1 MRMSIYAERL
11 WSCLKEKAELED
23 AGLPESEKC
32 AESYL
37 AGMRTV
43 CNFAV
48 DLAKTIRDFF
58 PMYTLHDE
66 THICNVLRKMA
77 QLLGEQ
83 GVAQLS
89 RDEAAMLI
97 LAACCHDLGM
107 SCSEEQQ
114 LELENDPVRLERY
127 CNDHPG
133 AYVKMKEQK
142 EGEPLSDDL
151 LRDFLRAFHHERVL
165 DILTEKEW
173 PTVLNGKVRRSDLV
187 DICRS
192 HGKDAQYI
200 LDLKPTAAVDVRM
213 CAIMLRLADILDFDS
228 SRAPQAVYDYSGFH
242 AHGQDRSAAYSKE
255 EWEKHMSSHGFRFE
269 LVEDRSYPYELPYGA
284 TCPNMQI
291 EQAVNTYLDWVDREL
306 AACLNMLSYCREKW
320 RSLVLPRKV
329 RREIEPTD
337 YVSGQFRFTLD
348 QNKVL
353 DLLVGDNLYQD
364 PGVFVRELVQNA
376 IDAVRT
382 RQKMDRRLPA
392 SWKPQINIRCWMDEE
407 GYHWFRIED
416 NGTGMNREIVEK
428 YFLKVGS
435 SYYASD
441 DFRRDKYRNEVE
453 PGYQPISRFGIGI
466 LSCFM
471 GDRERS
477 RVEVSTLHYGPESV
491 PLRMSLPGLTGYYYL
506 ATRDQC
512 PHAQPMKGILPQEQ
526 RAYRSTPGTLI
537 AVRTNLY
544 RGGSYRSFREIL
556 DRYVVF
562 PEVPIHYE
570 DEHGSYD
577 YPTEQELMAAMH
589 AVAPS
594 EDPLKDG
601 VLEIALTQ
609 EQIREVETK
618 LTGVKI
624 LESPKAV
631 VKCVCLDRSKFLSG
645 AVLLSKVEGGRASCQ
660 MQLGKEMVESDV
672 IFLFRWAGDVL
683 HLETELRF
691 SNEFRERIRLLG
703 ERVDSEKGKLHVAM
717 AGEQNERNKEILN
730 GLWRGCDREKEWRE
744 QLQDRWGCSAG
755 EIQNRIL
762 SVKKIY
768 HLVQSEDKRMLDAY
782 QKCPKEYSL
791 HLFDLG
797 TFDWYR
803 LFWREPRFQVR
814 ENASVVAHNGVR
826 CSDAGFLMKARG
838 ENRTQAILLLK
849 DGYRP
854 ELDVSRTKLQRLP
867 LAADLEFAVLRR
879 EWALEGFAVSK
890 DDLGEMEYWQI
901 PGSRYLEVMDEHPQL
916 EERLRIKTDRGVVS
930 LQEIP
935 ALLRCFP
942 EIEILDCPGL
952 HSSRSNSQNR
962 SLYEY
967 CILACLR
974 RYHTLVGRD
983 GSLWLRP
990 ATGDHSRDWEG
1001 FPPSFFL
1008 PVDGRNRKL
1017 AKKNS
1022 YYRHYCNEAHPLS
1035 GFLIRNRAW
1044 LENHTPGLLREIME
1058 SLAEDNDISLI
1069 LNVNRCLQ
1077 YLREYP
1083 GDKPQVPE
1091 GAFLTEE
1098 DFW

>member
-1 MRMSIYAERL
+1 MRMSIYEERL
-11 WSCLKEKAELED
+11 WSRLKEKAELED

-173 PTVLNGKVRRSDLV
+173 PAVLNGKVRRSDLV

-213 CAIMLRLADILDFDS
+213 CGIMLRLADILDFDS
-228 SRAPQAVYDYSGFH
+228 SRAPQAVYDDSGFH

-382 RQKMDRRLPA
+382 REKMDRNRPA

-441 DFRRDKYRNEVE
+441 DFQRDKYRNEVE
-453 PGYQPISRFGIGI
+453 PGYQPISRFGIGV

-471 GDRERS
+471 GERERS
-477 RVEVSTLHYGPESV
+477 RVEVSTLYYERNST

-506 ATRDQC
+506 ATQDKFPR
-512 PHAQPMKGILPQEQ
+512 AQEMKGKLPQEQ
-526 RAYRSTPGTLI
+526 KAYRSAPGTSI

-577 YPTEQELMAAMH
+577 YPTEQMLMAAMH
-589 AVAPS
+589 AV
-594 EDPLKDG
+594 EKDG
-601 VLEIALTQ
+601 ALEFSLTQ
-609 EQIREVETK
+609 EQIREVESK
-618 LTGVKI
+618 LPGVKI

-645 AVLLSKVEGGRASCQ
+645 AVLLSKVEGGRASCR
-660 MQLGKEMVESDV
+660 MLLGGKTEEPDV
-672 IFLFRWAGDVL
+672 KFLLAWDGDAL
-683 HLETELRF
+683 HLETALRF
-691 SNEFRERIRLLG
+691 SREFERRIQLLREQ
-703 ERVDSEKGKLHVAM
+703 VDSESYKLREAM
-717 AGEQNERNKEILN
+717 GREQDPLNREILN
-730 GLWRGCDREKEWRE
+730 GLLRGYNLEKEWYGH
-744 QLQDRWGCSAG
+744 LQGRWNCSPG
-755 EIQNRIL
+755 ELQNRIL
-762 SVKKIY
+762 SMEKTYPLTK
-768 HLVQSEDKRMLDAY
+768 SSDRRMLDAY
-782 QKCPKEYSL
+782 QNSPNRHKTQLC
-791 HLFDLG
+791 DLG

-803 LFWREPRFQVR
+803 EFWREPRFRVAKDT
-814 ENASVVAHNGVR
+814 NVASHNGVR
-826 CSDAGFLMKARG
+826 CSDAGFLAKAG
-838 ENRTQAILLLK
+838 YGGRTQAILLLK

-867 LAADLEFAVLRR
+867 LAADLELAMLRR
-879 EWALEGFAVSK
+879 EWALEGFSVSK
-890 DDLGEMEYWQI
+890 DDLGEMAYWRI
-901 PGSRYLEVMDEHPQL
+901 PGSGYLKVMDEHPEL
-916 EERLRIKTDRGVVS
+916 EERLSIKTNHGVVS
-930 LQEIP
+930 IQEIP
-935 ALLRCFP
+935 ALLRDFP
-942 EIEILDCPGL
+942 EIEIRDRPQLR
-952 HSSRSNSQNR
+952 SSNTYSKNQF
-962 SLYEY
+962 LYQY
-967 CILACLR
+967 GILACLR
-974 RYHTLVGRD
+974 RNHTLVGRYD
-983 GSLWLRP
+983 SLWLRA
-990 ATGDHSRDWEG
+990 ATGDRSRDWEE

-1008 PVDGRNRKL
+1008 PVEGVNGKL
-1017 AKKNS
+1017 AES
-1022 YYRHYCNEAHPLS
+1022 FASGRYYCNEAHPLS

-1044 LENHTPGLLREIME
+1044 LENHTSGLLREIME
-1058 SLAEDNDISLI
+1058 SLAVDDREELI
-1069 LNVNRCLQ
+1069 PRVNRCLQ
-1077 YLREYP
+1077 HLREYP

>member
-1 MRMSIYAERL
+1 MSIYAERL
-11 WSCLKEKAELED
+11 WSCLKEKAESED

-133 AYVKMKEQK
+133 AYVKMKEK
-142 EGEPLSDDL
+142 NDGDPLPDDL

-173 PTVLNGKVRRSDLV
+173 PAVLNGKVRRSDLV

-213 CAIMLRLADILDFDS
+213 CAIVLRLADILDFDS
-228 SRAPQAVYDYSGFH
+228 SRAPQAVYDDSGFH
-242 AHGQDRSAAYSKE
+242 GHGQDRSAAYSKE

-382 RQKMDRRLPA
+382 RQKMDRNRPA

-441 DFRRDKYRNEVE
+441 DFCRDKYRNEVE

-477 RVEVSTLHYGPESV
+477 RVEVTTLHYGPESV

-506 ATRDQC
+506 ATQDQC
-512 PHAQPMKGILPQEQ
+512 PHAQKMKGEQ
-526 RAYRSTPGTLI
+526 WAYRKNPGTSI

-544 RGGSYRSFREIL
+544 RSGSYRSFREIL

-570 DEHGSYD
+570 DENGSYD

-589 AVAPS
+589 AVAP
-594 EDPLKDG
+594 EKDG
-601 VLEIALTQ
+601 VLEFSLTQ
-609 EQIREVETK
+609 EQIREVESK
-618 LTGVKI
+618 LPGVKI

-645 AVLLSKVEGGRASCQ
+645 AVLLSKIVEGGKACCR

-703 ERVDSEKGKLHVAM
+703 ERVDSERGKLHVAM

-814 ENASVVAHNGVR
+814 ENASVAAHNGVR
-826 CSDAGFLMKARG
+826 CSDARFLMKDRG
-838 ENRTQAILLLK
+838 ENQTQAILLLK

-867 LAADLEFAVLRR
+867 LAADLELAVLRW
-879 EWALEGFAVSK
+879 EWRLEGFSFFN
-890 DDLGEMEYWQI
+890 DDLGEPEYWRI
-901 PGSRYLEVMDEHPQL
+901 PGSRYLEVMAEHPQL
-916 EERLRIKTDRGVVS
+916 EERLRVETDYGTVS
-930 LQEIP
+930 LKEIP
-935 ALLRCFP
+935 ALLHRFP
-942 EIEILDCPGL
+942 EIEILDCLEL
-952 HSSRSNSQNR
+952 HSSGTFSSNR
-962 SLYEY
+962 FLYEY
-967 CILACLR
+967 GILACLR
-974 RYHTLVGRD
+974 RDHTLLGRD
-983 GSLWLRP
+983 NSLWLRP
-990 ATGDHSRDWEG
+990 ASTDHSRDWEG

-1008 PVDGRNRKL
+1008 PVEGENGKL
-1017 AKKNS
+1017 AKGLAS
-1022 YYRHYCNEAHPLS
+1022 QRYYCNEAHPLS

-1058 SLAEDNDISLI
+1058 SLAADNRKEII
-1069 LNVNRCLQ
+1069 PRVNRCLQ
-1077 YLREYP
+1077 RIREYP

>member
-107 SCSEEQQ
+107 SCSEEQ

-200 LDLKPTAAVDVRM
+200 LDLKPTTAVDVRM
-213 CAIMLRLADILDFDS
+213 CGIMLRLADILDFDS
-228 SRAPQAVYDYSGFH
+228 SRAPQAVYDDSGFH
-242 AHGQDRSAAYSKE
+242 GHGQDRSAAYSKE

-269 LVEDRSYPYELPYGA
+269 LVEDRAYPYELPYGA

-337 YVSGQFRFTLD
+337 YVSGQFRFALD

-477 RVEVSTLHYGPESV
+477 RVEVSTLYYERNST

-512 PHAQPMKGILPQEQ
+512 PHAQEMKGKLPQEQ
-526 RAYRSTPGTLI
+526 KAYRSAPGTSI

-544 RGGSYRSFREIL
+544 LGGSYRSFREIL

-589 AVAPS
+589 AVAP
-594 EDPLKDG
+594 DKDG
-601 VLEIALTQ
+601 ALEFSLTQ
-609 EQIREVETK
+609 EQIRKVESE
-618 LTGVKI
+618 LPGVKI

-645 AVLLSKVEGGRASCQ
+645 AVLLSKVEGGRASCR
-660 MQLGKEMVESDV
+660 MQLGKETVEPDV
-672 IFLFRWAGDVL
+672 KFSLAWDGDAL
-683 HLETELRF
+683 HLKTALRF
-691 SNEFRERIRLLG
+691 SSEFQQRMQLLREQVDC
-703 ERVDSEKGKLHVAM
+703 ERHKFHEVVER
-717 AGEQNERNKEILN
+717 EQDALNQENLN
-730 GLWRGCDREKEWRE
+730 GLWRGCDREKEWLEHFQHEWDCSPGEVRKRIASVQKTYQ
-744 QLQDRWGCSAG
+744 QLQTDDR
-755 EIQNRIL
+755 
-762 SVKKIY
+762 
-768 HLVQSEDKRMLDAY
+768 RMLE
-782 QKCPKEYSL
+782 EYRNSL
-791 HLFDLG
+791 DSHKTQLCDLG

-803 LFWREPRFQVR
+803 EFWREARFRV
-814 ENASVVAHNGVR
+814 EKDTSVAAHNGVR
-826 CSDAGFLMKARG
+826 CSDAGFLVKARG
-838 ENRTQAILLLK
+838 GNRTQAILLLK

-890 DDLGEMEYWQI
+890 DDLGETEYWRI
-901 PGSRYLEVMDEHPQL
+901 PGSRYLEVMDKRPDL
-916 EERLRIKTDRGVVS
+916 KERLRVKTDHGAVS

-935 ALLRCFP
+935 ALFRRFP

-974 RYHTLVGRD
+974 RDHTLLGRD

-990 ATGDHSRDWEG
+990 ASTDHSRDWEE

-1008 PVDGRNRKL
+1008 PVEGRNRKL
-1017 AKKNS
+1017 TKKNS
-1022 YYRHYCNEAHPLS
+1022 YFRHYCNEAHPLS
-1035 GFLIRNRAW
+1035 DFLIRNRAW
-1044 LENHTPGLLREIME
+1044 LEAHTPGLFREIME
-1058 SLAEDNDISLI
+1058 SLAEDNDIGLI
-1069 LNVNRCLQ
+1069 LTVNRCLERLQ
-1077 YLREYP
+1077 EYS

>member
-213 CAIMLRLADILDFDS
+213 CGIMLRLADILDFDS
-228 SRAPQAVYDYSGFH
+228 SRAPQAVYDDSGFH
-242 AHGQDRSAAYSKE
+242 GHGQDRSAAYSKE

-306 AACLNMLSYCREKW
+306 AARLNMISHCRAKW

-512 PHAQPMKGILPQEQ
+512 PHAQTMKGILPQEQ
-526 RAYRSTPGTLI
+526 RAYRSTPGTSI

-589 AVAPS
+589 AVAP
-594 EDPLKDG
+594 DKDG
-601 VLEIALTQ
+601 VLEFTLTQ
-609 EQIREVETK
+609 EQILELESE
-618 LTGVKI
+618 LPGVKI
-624 LESPKAV
+624 LESPKVV

-645 AVLLSKVEGGRASCQ
+645 AALLSKMEGGRASCR
-660 MQLGKEMVESDV
+660 MQFGEETVEPDV
-672 IFLFRWAGDVL
+672 GFSLAWDGDAL
-683 HLETELRF
+683 HLGTALRF
-691 SNEFRERIRLLG
+691 SSEFQQRMHLLK
-703 ERVDSEKGKLHVAM
+703 EQKDSERDKFYEVMGR
-717 AGEQNERNKEILN
+717 EQDPLNREILN
-730 GLWRGCDREKEWRE
+730 GLRCGYYLVKEWHEYLQHEWDCSPGEVRKRIASVQKTY
-744 QLQDRWGCSAG
+744 QLPQTDDR
-755 EIQNRIL
+755 
-762 SVKKIY
+762 
-768 HLVQSEDKRMLDAY
+768 RMLDAY
-782 QKCPKEYSL
+782 QNSINGHKTQLC
-791 HLFDLG
+791 DLG

-803 LFWREPRFQVR
+803 EFWREPRFRVER
-814 ENASVVAHNGVR
+814 NTSVAAHNGVR
-826 CSDAGFLMKARG
+826 CSDAGFLAKAMG
-838 ENRTQAILLLK
+838 KNQTQAILLLK

-890 DDLGEMEYWQI
+890 DDLGEMEYWRI
-901 PGSRYLEVMDEHPQL
+901 PGSRYLEVMAEHPQL
-916 EERLRIKTDRGVVS
+916 EERLRVETDYGTVS
-930 LQEIP
+930 LKEIP
-935 ALLRCFP
+935 ALLHRFP
-942 EIEILDCPGL
+942 EIEILDCLEL
-952 HSSRSNSQNR
+952 HSSGTFSSNR
-962 SLYEY
+962 FLYEY
-967 CILACLR
+967 GILACLR
-974 RYHTLVGRD
+974 RDHTLLGRD
-983 GSLWLRP
+983 NSLWLRP
-990 ATGDHSRDWEG
+990 ATGDPSRDWEE

-1008 PVDGRNRKL
+1008 PVEGESGKL
-1017 AKKNS
+1017 ARGLAS
-1022 YYRHYCNEAHPLS
+1022 QRYYCNEAHPLS
-1035 GFLIRNRAW
+1035 SFLIRNRAW

-1069 LNVNRCLQ
+1069 PNVNRCLQ
-1077 YLREYP
+1077 HLREYP

-1091 GAFLTEE
+1091 GAFLTAK

>member
-1 MRMSIYAERL
+1 MSIYAERL
-11 WSCLKEKAELED
+11 WSCLKEKAESED

-142 EGEPLSDDL
+142 EGEPLPDNL

-213 CAIMLRLADILDFDS
+213 CGIMLRLADILDFDS
-228 SRAPQAVYDYSGFH
+228 SRAPQAVYDDSGFH
-242 AHGQDRSAAYSKE
+242 GHGQDRSAAYSKE

-269 LVEDRSYPYELPYGA
+269 LVEDRAYPYELPYGA

-382 RQKMDRRLPA
+382 REKMDRRLPA

-477 RVEVSTLHYGPESV
+477 RVEVSTLYYERNST

-512 PHAQPMKGILPQEQ
+512 PHAQNMKGKLPQEQ
-526 RAYRSTPGTLI
+526 RAYRSAPGTSI

-544 RGGSYRSFREIL
+544 RSGSYRSFREIL

-589 AVAPS
+589 AVAP
-594 EDPLKDG
+594 DKDG
-601 VLEIALTQ
+601 VLECSLTQ
-609 EQIREVETK
+609 EQILELESE
-618 LTGVKI
+618 LPGVKI
-624 LESPKAV
+624 LESPKVV

-645 AVLLSKVEGGRASCQ
+645 AVLLSKVEGGRASSR
-660 MQLGKEMVESDV
+660 MRLGGETVEPDV
-672 IFLFRWAGDVL
+672 EFLLAWDGDAL
-683 HLETELRF
+683 YLETALRF
-691 SNEFRERIRLLG
+691 SSEFQQRMQLLREQ
-703 ERVDSEKGKLHVAM
+703 VDSERGKLHEAM
-717 AGEQNERNKEILN
+717 KREQDVLNKKILY
-730 GLWRGCDREKEWRE
+730 GLLHGYNLEKEWRE
-744 QLQDRWGCSAG
+744 YLQHEWDCSPGEVRKRIASVQKTYQLLQTDDR
-755 EIQNRIL
+755 
-762 SVKKIY
+762 
-768 HLVQSEDKRMLDAY
+768 RMLDAY
-782 QKCPKEYSL
+782 QNFPGIHITQLC
-791 HLFDLG
+791 DQG

-803 LFWREPRFQVR
+803 EFWREPRFRVGR
-814 ENASVVAHNGVR
+814 NTSVAAHNGVR
-826 CSDAGFLMKARG
+826 CSDAEFLAG
-838 ENRTQAILLLK
+838 YGGRTQAILLLK

-867 LAADLEFAVLRR
+867 LAADLELGVLRR
-879 EWALEGFAVSK
+879 EWELEGFAVSK
-890 DDLGEMEYWQI
+890 DDLGEMEYWRI
-901 PGSRYLEVMDEHPQL
+901 PGSGYLKVMDEHPEL
-916 EERLRIKTDRGVVS
+916 EERLRIKTDHGVVS
-930 LQEIP
+930 IQEIP
-935 ALLRCFP
+935 ALLRDFP
-942 EIEILDCPGL
+942 EIEIRDRPQLS
-952 HSSRSNSQNR
+952 SSRSNSHNR

-974 RYHTLVGRD
+974 RDHTLVGRG
-983 GSLWLRP
+983 GSLWLRA
-990 ATGDHSRDWEG
+990 ATGDRSRDWEE

-1008 PVDGRNRKL
+1008 PVEGVNGKL
-1017 AKKNS
+1017 AES
-1022 YYRHYCNEAHPLS
+1022 FASGRYYCNEAHPLS

-1044 LENHTPGLLREIME
+1044 LENHTPGLLQEIME

-1069 LNVNRCLQ
+1069 PNVNRCLQ
-1077 YLREYP
+1077 HLREYP

-1091 GAFLTEE
+1091 GAFLTEA

>member
-11 WSCLKEKAELED
+11 WSCLKEKAESED

-213 CAIMLRLADILDFDS
+213 CGIMLRLADILDFDS
-228 SRAPQAVYDYSGFH
+228 SRAPQAVYDDSGFH
-242 AHGQDRSAAYSKE
+242 GHGQDRSAAYSKE

-320 RSLVLPRKV
+320 RPLVLPRKV

-512 PHAQPMKGILPQEQ
+512 PHAQNMKGKLPQEQ
-526 RAYRSTPGTLI
+526 KAYRSAPGTSI

-544 RGGSYRSFREIL
+544 LGGSYRSFREIL

-589 AVAPS
+589 AVAP
-594 EDPLKDG
+594 EKDG
-601 VLEIALTQ
+601 VLEFTLTQ
-609 EQIREVETK
+609 EQIREVESK
-618 LTGVKI
+618 LPGVRI
-624 LESPKAV
+624 LESPKFV
-631 VKCVCLDRSKFLSG
+631 MKCVCLDRSKFLSG
-645 AVLLSKVEGGRASCQ
+645 AVLLSKKVGGKASCR
-660 MQLGKEMVESDV
+660 MQLGGETVEPDV
-672 IFLFRWAGDVL
+672 GFSFKWHGAVL
-683 HLETELRF
+683 HLETALRF
-691 SNEFRERIRLLG
+691 SSEFEQRMQLLIEQKASERH
-703 ERVDSEKGKLHVAM
+703 KLYEAM
-717 AGEQNERNKEILN
+717 GWEQDALNREILN
-730 GLWRGCDREKEWRE
+730 GLPRGYNLVKEWYGH
-744 QLQDRWGCSAG
+744 LQGRWNCSPG
-755 EIQNRIL
+755 ELQNRIL
-762 SVKKIY
+762 SMEKTY
-768 HLVQSEDKRMLDAY
+768 HLTQGSDRRMLDAY
-782 QKCPKEYSL
+782 QNSINGHKTQLCDP
-791 HLFDLG
+791 G

-803 LFWREPRFQVR
+803 AFWREPRFRVER
-814 ENASVVAHNGVR
+814 NTSVAAHNGVR
-826 CSDAGFLMKARG
+826 CSDAGFLAKARG
-838 ENRTQAILLLK
+838 ENQTQAILLLK

-867 LAADLEFAVLRR
+867 LAADLELTMLRR
-879 EWALEGFAVSK
+879 EWELEGFSFSR
-890 DDLGEMEYWQI
+890 DDLGEMAYWRI
-901 PGSRYLEVMDEHPQL
+901 PGSGYLKVMDEHPEL
-916 EERLRIKTDRGVVS
+916 EKRLRIKTDHGVVS
-930 LQEIP
+930 IQEIP
-935 ALLRCFP
+935 ALLRDFP
-942 EIEILDCPGL
+942 EIEIRERPMLFGSEAHDLC
-952 HSSRSNSQNR
+952 
-962 SLYEY
+962 EY
-967 CILACLR
+967 GILACLR
-974 RYHTLVGRD
+974 RDHILVGRD
-983 GSLWLRP
+983 DSLWLRA
-990 ATGDHSRDWEG
+990 ATGDRSRDWEE

-1008 PVDGRNRKL
+1008 PVEGVNGKL
-1017 AKKNS
+1017 AES
-1022 YYRHYCNEAHPLS
+1022 FASIRYYCNEAHPMS

-1044 LENHTPGLLREIME
+1044 LENHTPGLLQEIME
-1058 SLAEDNDISLI
+1058 SLAEDAGFRLI
-1069 LNVNRCLQ
+1069 PRVNRCLKH
-1077 YLREYP
+1077 LRGYP
-1083 GDKPQVPE
+1083 GDKPQVPK
-1091 GAFLTEE
+1091 GAFLAAK

>member
-1 MRMSIYAERL
+1 MSIYAERL
-11 WSCLKEKAELED
+11 WSCLKEKAESED

-43 CNFAV
+43 CDFAV

-213 CAIMLRLADILDFDS
+213 CGIMLRLADILDFDS
-228 SRAPQAVYDYSGFH
+228 SRAPQAVYDDSGFH
-242 AHGQDRSAAYSKE
+242 GHGQDRSAAYSKE

-269 LVEDRSYPYELPYGA
+269 LVEDRAYPYELPYGA

-512 PHAQPMKGILPQEQ
+512 PHAQEMKGKLPQEQ
-526 RAYRSTPGTLI
+526 KAYRSAPGTSI

-589 AVAPS
+589 AVAP
-594 EDPLKDG
+594 EKDG
-601 VLEIALTQ
+601 VLEFSLTQ
-609 EQIREVETK
+609 EQIREVESK
-618 LTGVKI
+618 LPGVKI
-624 LESPKAV
+624 LKSPKFV
-631 VKCVCLDRSKFLSG
+631 MKCVCLDRSKFLSG
-645 AVLLSKVEGGRASCQ
+645 AVLLSKKVEGKASCRI
-660 MQLGKEMVESDV
+660 QLGKVTVEPDV
-672 IFLFRWAGDVL
+672 EFSLAWDGDAL
-683 HLETELRF
+683 HLKTALRY
-691 SNEFRERIRLLG
+691 SSEFEQRMHLLIEQEGSERDKLYEAMEREQDPLNR
-703 ERVDSEKGKLHVAM
+703 K
-717 AGEQNERNKEILN
+717 ILN
-730 GLWRGCDREKEWRE
+730 GFLRGYNLEKEWHEYLRHE
-744 QLQDRWGCSAG
+744 WDCSPGEVRKRIASVQKTYQLLQTDDR
-755 EIQNRIL
+755 
-762 SVKKIY
+762 
-768 HLVQSEDKRMLDAY
+768 RMLYAY
-782 QKCPKEYSL
+782 ETFLDSHITQLC
-791 HLFDLG
+791 DLG

-803 LFWREPRFQVR
+803 EFWREPRFR
-814 ENASVVAHNGVR
+814 AGKDTSVAAHNGVR
-826 CSDAGFLMKARG
+826 CSDARFLASG
-838 ENRTQAILLLK
+838 WHENRIHAILLLK

-854 ELDVSRTKLQRLP
+854 ELDVSRSKLQRLP
-867 LAADLEFAVLRR
+867 LAADLELAVLRR

-890 DDLGEMEYWQI
+890 DDLGEMEYWRI
-901 PGSRYLEVMDEHPQL
+901 PGSRYLEVMDKRPDL
-916 EERLRIKTDRGVVS
+916 KERLRIKTDRGVVS

-935 ALLRCFP
+935 ALLRRFP
-942 EIEILDCPGL
+942 EIEIRERPMLFGSEAHDLC
-952 HSSRSNSQNR
+952 
-962 SLYEY
+962 EY
-967 CILACLR
+967 GILACLR
-974 RYHTLVGRD
+974 RDHILVGRD
-983 GSLWLRP
+983 DSLWLRT
-990 ATGDHSRDWEG
+990 ATGDRSRDWEE

-1008 PVDGRNRKL
+1008 PVEGVNGKL
-1017 AKKNS
+1017 AES
-1022 YYRHYCNEAHPLS
+1022 FASIRYYCNEAHPLS

-1044 LENHTPGLLREIME
+1044 LEAHTPGLLQEIME
-1058 SLAEDNDISLI
+1058 GLAEDAGFRLI
-1069 LNVNRCLQ
+1069 PRVNRCLKH
-1077 YLREYP
+1077 LRGYP

-1091 GAFLTEE
+1091 GAFLTEA
-1098 DFW
+1098 DFWWPEQHP

>member
-1 MRMSIYAERL
+1 MSIYAERL
-11 WSCLKEKAELED
+11 WSCLKEKAESED

-43 CNFAV
+43 CDFAV

-133 AYVKMKEQK
+133 AYVKMKEK
-142 EGEPLSDDL
+142 NDGDPLPDDL

-173 PTVLNGKVRRSDLV
+173 PAVLNGKVRRSDLV

-213 CAIMLRLADILDFDS
+213 CGIMLRLADILDFDS
-228 SRAPQAVYDYSGFH
+228 SRAPQAVYDDSGFH
-242 AHGQDRSAAYSKE
+242 GHGQDRSAAYSKE

-269 LVEDRSYPYELPYGA
+269 LVEDRAYPYELPYGA

-382 RQKMDRRLPA
+382 REKMDRRLPA

-512 PHAQPMKGILPQEQ
+512 PHAQNMKGKLPQEQ
-526 RAYRSTPGTLI
+526 RAYRSTPGTSI

-570 DEHGSYD
+570 DENGSYD

-589 AVAPS
+589 AVAP
-594 EDPLKDG
+594 EKDG
-601 VLEIALTQ
+601 VLEFSLTQ
-609 EQIREVETK
+609 EQIREVESK
-618 LTGVKI
+618 LPGVKI
-624 LESPKAV
+624 LKSPKFV
-631 VKCVCLDRSKFLSG
+631 MKCVCLDRSKFLSG
-645 AVLLSKVEGGRASCQ
+645 AVLLSKKVEGKASCRI
-660 MQLGKEMVESDV
+660 QLGKVTVEPDV
-672 IFLFRWAGDVL
+672 EFLLAWDGDAL
-683 HLETELRF
+683 YLETALRF
-691 SNEFRERIRLLG
+691 SSEFQQRMQLLREQ
-703 ERVDSEKGKLHVAM
+703 VDSERGKLHEAM
-717 AGEQNERNKEILN
+717 KREQDVLNKKILY
-730 GLWRGCDREKEWRE
+730 GLLHGYNLEKEWRE
-744 QLQDRWGCSAG
+744 YLQHEWDCSPGEVRKRIASVQKTYQLLQTDDR
-755 EIQNRIL
+755 
-762 SVKKIY
+762 
-768 HLVQSEDKRMLDAY
+768 RMLDAY
-782 QKCPKEYSL
+782 QNFPGIHITQLC
-791 HLFDLG
+791 DQG

-803 LFWREPRFQVR
+803 EFWREPRFRVGR
-814 ENASVVAHNGVR
+814 NTSVAAHNGVR
-826 CSDAGFLMKARG
+826 CSDAEFLAG
-838 ENRTQAILLLK
+838 YGGRTQAILLLK

-867 LAADLEFAVLRR
+867 LAADLELGVLRR

-890 DDLGEMEYWQI
+890 DDLGEMEYWRI
-901 PGSRYLEVMDEHPQL
+901 PGSRYLEVMDKRPDL
-916 EERLRIKTDRGVVS
+916 KERLRIKTDRGVVS

-935 ALLRCFP
+935 ALLRRFP
-942 EIEILDCPGL
+942 EIEIRERPMLFGSEAHDLC
-952 HSSRSNSQNR
+952 
-962 SLYEY
+962 EY
-967 CILACLR
+967 GILACLR
-974 RYHTLVGRD
+974 RDHILVGRD
-983 GSLWLRP
+983 DSLWLRT
-990 ATGDHSRDWEG
+990 ATGDRSRDWEE

-1008 PVDGRNRKL
+1008 PVEGVNGKL
-1017 AKKNS
+1017 AES
-1022 YYRHYCNEAHPLS
+1022 FASIRYYCNEAHPLS

-1044 LENHTPGLLREIME
+1044 LEAHTPGLLQEIME
-1058 SLAEDNDISLI
+1058 GLAEDAGFRLI
-1069 LNVNRCLQ
+1069 PRVNRCLKH
-1077 YLREYP
+1077 LRGYP

-1091 GAFLTEE
+1091 GAFLTEA
-1098 DFW
+1098 DFWWPEQHP

>member
-1 MRMSIYAERL
+1 
-11 WSCLKEKAELED
+11 
-23 AGLPESEKC
+23 
-32 AESYL
+32 
-37 AGMRTV
+37 
-43 CNFAV
+43 
-48 DLAKTIRDFF
+48 
-58 PMYTLHDE
+58 
-66 THICNVLRKMA
+66 
-77 QLLGEQ
+77 
-83 GVAQLS
+83 
-89 RDEAAMLI
+89 
-97 LAACCHDLGM
+97 
-107 SCSEEQQ
+107 
-114 LELENDPVRLERY
+114 
-127 CNDHPG
+127 
-133 AYVKMKEQK
+133 
-142 EGEPLSDDL
+142 
-151 LRDFLRAFHHERVL
+151 
-165 DILTEKEW
+165 
-173 PTVLNGKVRRSDLV
+173 
-187 DICRS
+187 
-192 HGKDAQYI
+192 
-200 LDLKPTAAVDVRM
+200 M
-213 CAIMLRLADILDFDS
+213 CGIMLRLADILDFDS
-228 SRAPQAVYDYSGFH
+228 SRAPQAVYDDSGFH
-242 AHGQDRSAAYSKE
+242 GHGQDRSAAYSKE

-306 AACLNMLSYCREKW
+306 SACLNMLSYCREKW

-477 RVEVSTLHYGPESV
+477 RVEVSTLHYERNST

-506 ATRDQC
+506 ATQDQC
-512 PHAQPMKGILPQEQ
+512 PHAQKMKGEQ
-526 RAYRSTPGTLI
+526 WAYRSTPGTSI

-544 RGGSYRSFREIL
+544 RSGSYRSFREIL

-577 YPTEQELMAAMH
+577 YPTEQALMAAMH

-618 LTGVKI
+618 LPGVKI
-624 LESPKAV
+624 LESPKFV
-631 VKCVCLDRSKFLSG
+631 MKCVCLDRSKFLSG
-645 AVLLSKVEGGRASCQ
+645 AVLLSTVEYGRASFR
-660 MQLGKEMVESDV
+660 MQFGRKTMEPDVE
-672 IFLFRWAGDVL
+672 FLFRWAGDAL
-683 HLETELRF
+683 HLETKLRF
-691 SNEFRERIRLLG
+691 SSEFEQRMWLLK
-703 ERVDSEKGKLHVAM
+703 EQEDSEGDKLYEAM
-717 AGEQNERNKEILN
+717 EREQDALNQEILY
-730 GLWRGCDREKEWRE
+730 GLRWGYSLKKEWHEYLQHEWDCSPGEVRKRIASVQKTY
-744 QLQDRWGCSAG
+744 QLLQTDDR
-755 EIQNRIL
+755 
-762 SVKKIY
+762 
-768 HLVQSEDKRMLDAY
+768 RMLDAY
-782 QKCPKEYSL
+782 LNSPNNHRTQLC
-791 HLFDLG
+791 DLG

-803 LFWREPRFQVR
+803 EFWREPRFQVG
-814 ENASVVAHNGVR
+814 ENTSVAAHNGVR
-826 CSDAGFLMKARG
+826 CSDAEFLASGRHK
-838 ENRTQAILLLK
+838 NQIHAILLLK

-867 LAADLEFAVLRR
+867 LAADLELAVLRR
-879 EWALEGFAVSK
+879 EWTLEGFSFSN
-890 DDLGEMEYWQI
+890 DDLGEMEYWRI
-901 PGSRYLEVMDEHPQL
+901 PGSRYLEVMDKRPDL
-916 EERLRIKTDRGVVS
+916 KERLRVKTDHGAVS

-935 ALLRCFP
+935 ALFRLFP
-942 EIEILDCPGL
+942 EIEILDYLGL

-974 RYHTLVGRD
+974 RNHTLVGRD

-990 ATGDHSRDWEG
+990 ASTDHSRDWEE

-1008 PVDGRNRKL
+1008 PEEGRNRKL
-1017 AKKNS
+1017 TKKNS
-1022 YYRHYCNEAHPLS
+1022 YFRRYCNEAHPLS
-1035 GFLIRNRAW
+1035 GFLIRNRPW
-1044 LENHTPGLLREIME
+1044 LETHTPGLLREIME
-1058 SLAEDNDISLI
+1058 SLAEDIYISLI
-1069 LNVNRCLQ
+1069 PNVNRCLQ
-1077 YLREYP
+1077 HLREYP

>member
-32 AESYL
+32 AGSYL

-43 CNFAV
+43 CDFAV
-48 DLAKTIRDFF
+48 DLTKTIRDFF

-133 AYVKMKEQK
+133 AYVKMKEK
-142 EGEPLSDDL
+142 NDGDPLPDDL

-242 AHGQDRSAAYSKE
+242 GHGQDRSAAYSKE

-477 RVEVSTLHYGPESV
+477 RVEVTTLHYGPESE

-526 RAYRSTPGTLI
+526 RAYRSTPGTSI

-544 RGGSYRSFREIL
+544 LGGSYRSFREIL

-601 VLEIALTQ
+601 VLEFTLTQ
-609 EQIREVETK
+609 EQILELESE
-618 LTGVKI
+618 LPGVKI
-624 LESPKAV
+624 LKSPKFV
-631 VKCVCLDRSKFLSG
+631 MKCVCLDRSKFLSG
-645 AVLLSKVEGGRASCQ
+645 AVLLSKEVEGKACCR
-660 MQLGKEMVESDV
+660 MQLGEETVEPNV
-672 IFLFRWAGDVL
+672 QFCFGLARDVL
-683 HLETELRF
+683 SLDTVLRF
-691 SNEFRERIRLLG
+691 SNEFG
-703 ERVDSEKGKLHVAM
+703 ERMRSLEKQVDSERYKLYEAM
-717 AGEQNERNKEILN
+717 GREQDPLNREILYA
-730 GLWRGCDREKEWRE
+730 LHRGHNLMKEWYE
-744 QLQDRWGCSAG
+744 YLQYFWNCSPG
-755 EIQNRIL
+755 ELQNRIL
-762 SVKKIY
+762 SVEKTY
-768 HLVQSEDKRMLDAY
+768 HLTKSSDRRMLDVY
-782 QKCPKEYSL
+782 RNSTNRHRTQLC
-791 HLFDLG
+791 DLG
-797 TFDWYR
+797 TVDWYR
-803 LFWREPRFQVR
+803 SFWREPRLRVVGDT
-814 ENASVVAHNGVR
+814 SVAAHNGVR
-826 CSDAGFLMKARG
+826 CADAGFLAMTGHR
-838 ENRTQAILLLK
+838 NRTQAILLLK

-867 LAADLEFAVLRR
+867 LAADLELGVLRR
-879 EWALEGFAVSK
+879 EWELEGFSFSR
-890 DDLGEMEYWQI
+890 DDLGEPEYWRI
-901 PGSRYLEVMDEHPQL
+901 PSSRYFKAIDENHELKGRLLVSTDHGVMPM
-916 EERLRIKTDRGVVS
+916 K
-930 LQEIP
+930 EIP
-935 ALLRCFP
+935 ELFHRFL
-942 EIEILDCPGL
+942 EIKIWN
-952 HSSRSNSQNR
+952 RSELYSTGRYSQNR
-962 SLYEY
+962 FLYDY
-967 CILACLR
+967 SILACLR
-974 RYHTLVGRD
+974 RDHTLVGRD
-983 GSLWLRP
+983 NSLWLRS
-990 ATGDHSRDWEG
+990 ATGDPSRDWEG

-1008 PVDGRNRKL
+1008 PVEGESGKL
-1017 AKKNS
+1017 ANGLAS
-1022 YYRHYCNEAHPLS
+1022 QRYYCNEAHPLS
-1035 GFLIRNRAW
+1035 SFLIRNRAW
-1044 LENHTPGLLREIME
+1044 VETHTPGLFREIME
-1058 SLAEDNDISLI
+1058 SLAADN
-1069 LNVNRCLQ
+1069 R
-1077 YLREYP
+1077 
-1083 GDKPQVPE
+1083 K
-1091 GAFLTEE
+1091 
-1098 DFW
+1098 

>member
-11 WSCLKEKAELED
+11 WSCLKEKAESED

-213 CAIMLRLADILDFDS
+213 CGIMLRLADILDFDS
-228 SRAPQAVYDYSGFH
+228 SRAPQAVYDDSGFH
-242 AHGQDRSAAYSKE
+242 GHGQDRSAAYSKE

-320 RSLVLPRKV
+320 RPLVLPRKV

-512 PHAQPMKGILPQEQ
+512 PHAQNMKGKLPQEQ
-526 RAYRSTPGTLI
+526 KAYRSAPGTSI

-544 RGGSYRSFREIL
+544 LGGSYRSFREIL

-589 AVAPS
+589 AVAP
-594 EDPLKDG
+594 EKDG
-601 VLEIALTQ
+601 VLEFTLTQ
-609 EQIREVETK
+609 EQIREVESK
-618 LTGVKI
+618 LPGVRI
-624 LESPKAV
+624 LESPKFV
-631 VKCVCLDRSKFLSG
+631 MKCVCLDRSKFLSG
-645 AVLLSKVEGGRASCQ
+645 AVLLSKKVGGKASCR
-660 MQLGKEMVESDV
+660 MQLG
-672 IFLFRWAGDVL
+672 GD
-683 HLETELRF
+683 R
-691 SNEFRERIRLLG
+691 
-703 ERVDSEKGKLHVAM
+703 K
-717 AGEQNERNKEILN
+717 
-730 GLWRGCDREKEWRE
+730 
-744 QLQDRWGCSAG
+744 
-755 EIQNRIL
+755 
-762 SVKKIY
+762 SV
-768 HLVQSEDKRMLDAY
+768 
-782 QKCPKEYSL
+782 
-791 HLFDLG
+791 G
-797 TFDWYR
+797 
-803 LFWREPRFQVR
+803 
-814 ENASVVAHNGVR
+814 
-826 CSDAGFLMKARG
+826 
-838 ENRTQAILLLK
+838 
-849 DGYRP
+849 
-854 ELDVSRTKLQRLP
+854 
-867 LAADLEFAVLRR
+867 
-879 EWALEGFAVSK
+879 
-890 DDLGEMEYWQI
+890 
-901 PGSRYLEVMDEHPQL
+901 
-916 EERLRIKTDRGVVS
+916 
-930 LQEIP
+930 
-935 ALLRCFP
+935 
-942 EIEILDCPGL
+942 
-952 HSSRSNSQNR
+952 
-962 SLYEY
+962 
-967 CILACLR
+967 
-974 RYHTLVGRD
+974 
-983 GSLWLRP
+983 
-990 ATGDHSRDWEG
+990 
-1001 FPPSFFL
+1001 
-1008 PVDGRNRKL
+1008 
-1017 AKKNS
+1017 
-1022 YYRHYCNEAHPLS
+1022 
-1035 GFLIRNRAW
+1035 
-1044 LENHTPGLLREIME
+1044 
-1058 SLAEDNDISLI
+1058 
-1069 LNVNRCLQ
+1069 
-1077 YLREYP
+1077 
-1083 GDKPQVPE
+1083 
-1091 GAFLTEE
+1091 
-1098 DFW
+1098 